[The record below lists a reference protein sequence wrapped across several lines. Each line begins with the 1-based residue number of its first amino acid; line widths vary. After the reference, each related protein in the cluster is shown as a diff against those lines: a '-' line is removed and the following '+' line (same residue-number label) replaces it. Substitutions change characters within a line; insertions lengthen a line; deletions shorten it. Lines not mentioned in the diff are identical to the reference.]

1 MLPVPDPLPTDPRAV
16 TEEARR
22 MLAICNICGYCNGFC
37 PVFDAARER
46 PALRAGDLAY
56 LAHLCHACRNCLDAC
71 QYAPPH
77 AFGVNVPRT
86 LERLRWRNYADFAWP
101 RALAALFRARVG
113 ARRPGVGPTPFLLP
127 LLPPALAMLL
137 PMLLGLWWLPW
148 SRLMQGALAP
158 GDFYRI
164 LPFSVMVGLGL
175 LTLGWA
181 LLSMGISLINFW
193 RAISLG
199 RPPARL
205 TWSGLR
211 AALWDIASLRHL
223 DGGGPG
229 CTDSHTPLAPMRRWL
244 HQLLVL
250 GFLLC
255 LAATLVAAVWHHG
268 LGRAAPYAAAS
279 LPVVLGLL
287 GGLLMLPAGL
297 GLWWLRRRT
306 NPLTLAPE
314 MQGGETS
321 ATLWLLAVV
330 LSGLALLAGRA
341 TPAMGLLLL
350 AHLGAVYGFFLLL
363 PASKFV
369 HAGYRLLAVSRLRL
383 EPKALA
389 RTDPT

>member
-1 MLPVPDPLPTDPRAV
+1 MFE
-16 TEEARR
+16 TEPGGSNSTRDEARR

-46 PALRAGDLAY
+46 PVLRAGDLAY
-56 LAHLCHACRNCLDAC
+56 LAHLCHACRSCLEAC

-77 AFGVNVPRT
+77 AFSVNVPRT
-86 LERLRWRNYADFAWP
+86 LERLRWRDYADFAWP
-101 RALAALFRARVG
+101 KGLASLMRASDGAWRTGLA
-113 ARRPGVGPTPFLLP
+113 
-127 LLPPALAMLL
+127 PALALGLAPGLAMLA
-137 PMLLGLWWLPW
+137 PVLLGIWLLPW
-148 SRLMQGALAP
+148 SQLTQSALAS

-164 LPFSVMVGLGL
+164 VPFSVMVGLGL

-181 LLSMGISLINFW
+181 LLSIGISLVSFW

-229 CTDSHTPLAPMRRWL
+229 CTDSHTRLAPMRRWL

-250 GFLLC
+250 GFLFC
-255 LAATLVAAVWHHG
+255 LAATLIAAFWHHG
-268 LGRAAPYAAAS
+268 LERAAPYAADS

-306 NPLTLAPE
+306 NPKVLAPE
-314 MQGGETS
+314 VQGGETS
-321 ATLWLLAVV
+321 ASLWLLAVV
-330 LSGLALLAGRA
+330 LSGLALLIGRS
-341 TPAMGLLLL
+341 TPAMGMLLL

-363 PASKFV
+363 PVSKFV
-369 HAGYRLLAVSRLRL
+369 HAGYRLLAVLRLRL
-383 EPKALA
+383 ERRAPGA
-389 RTDPT
+389 D